1 MVNHIG
7 KLIPGKI
14 IANRKELWLKTELT
28 RIASAPKLR
37 IIQVGDDPA
46 SSLYVNMKVNAA
58 RKLGIDMEARIY
70 KTGID
75 SATVIAGI
83 EALNQDETVHGV
95 MVQAPIQGVSLSE
108 SLKIFNSISPAK
120 DVDGLSYA
128 SLGKL
133 WQLKHITDLKNAD
146 LFISATPL
154 GALDC
159 LLWLAND
166 IEGKK
171 VENENITD
179 MSYGRFANLDRL
191 LNGKKVLIIN
201 RSNIVGKPLA
211 ALLTLANATV
221 TLAHSHTIN
230 IDQLMADTDIIITAT
245 GKDHIYEWGKI
256 GEKKI
261 ILDIGINNN
270 NPDAVVRGD
279 IAFEPGQVSQGN
291 TGAYLA
297 GVPGGVGPLTVI
309 NLLYNTYLSYSRAN
323 GLIR

>member
-7 KLIPGKI
+7 KLIPGKT
-14 IANRKELWLKTELT
+14 IANQKELWLKSELAKM
-28 RIASAPKLR
+28 ASAPKLR

-58 RKLGIDMEARIY
+58 RKLGIDMEANIY

-75 SATVIAGI
+75 SDTVIAGI
-83 EALNQDETVHGV
+83 ETLNQDETVHGV
-95 MVQAPIQGVSLSE
+95 MVQAPIQGVSLPD
-108 SLKIFNSISPAK
+108 SLKIFNAISPDK

-133 WQLKHITDLKNAD
+133 WQLKHISDLGNAD

-159 LLWLAND
+159 LLWLAD
-166 IEGKK
+166 DLEGKA

-179 MSYGRFANLDRL
+179 MSYGRFSNLDRL
-191 LNGKKVLIIN
+191 LSGKNVLIIN

-221 TLAHSHTIN
+221 TLAHSHTSN
-230 IDQLMADTDIIITAT
+230 IESLMESADIILTAT
-245 GKDHIYEWGKI
+245 GKDHIYDWGKI
-256 GEKKI
+256 GDKKI
-261 ILDIGINNN
+261 VLDIGINNN

-279 IAFEPGQVSQGN
+279 VAFEPGQVSQEN

-297 GVPGGVGPLTVI
+297 AVPGGVGPLTVI